1 MLEKILS
8 SKAKVRILREM
19 IEKDREYT
27 FEDITKAINMSFGTV
42 HPILKNLVDSRI
54 LIIRKTGRS
63 KLYKINERHILYNE
77 LKKMFKAEKENFVE
91 IAKKFVRSL
100 NKRNIKNIIL
110 FGSVARGEPTEKSDI
125 DILVIYKNN
134 EILVKDNVSK
144 LSQEFLNKYDVEIVP
159 TYLSVKEAKNR
170 KRKFDRFI
178 MNVLNEGKV
187 LFGDVKWLE
196 K

>member
-1 MLEKILS
+1 MLENILS

-19 IEKDREYT
+19 IKTNREYT

-42 HPILKNLVDSRI
+42 HPILKDLADSRI
-54 LIIRKTGRS
+54 LIVRKAGRS
-63 KLYKINERHILYNE
+63 KLYKINERHLLYNE

-91 IAKKFVRSL
+91 IAKKFVQSL

-125 DILVIYKNN
+125 DILIIYKNDKL
-134 EILVKDNVSK
+134 IKDNVSN

-159 TYLSVKEAKNR
+159 TYLSIKEAKNR
-170 KRKFDRFI
+170 KRRFDRFM
-178 MNVLNEGKV
+178 MNVLNEGNV

>member
-1 MLEKILS
+1 MLENILS

-19 IEKDREYT
+19 IKTNREYT

-42 HPILKNLVDSRI
+42 HPILKDLADSRI
-54 LIIRKTGRS
+54 LIVRKAGRS
-63 KLYKINERHILYNE
+63 KLYKINERHLLYDE

-91 IAKKFVRSL
+91 IAKKFVHYL
-100 NKRNIKNIIL
+100 DKRNIKNVIL

-125 DILVIYKNN
+125 DILIIYKND
-134 EILVKDNVSK
+134 IAKDNVSK
-144 LSQEFLNKYDVEIVP
+144 LSQEFLNKYDIEIVP

-170 KRKFDRFI
+170 RRKFDRFI
-178 MNVLNEGKV
+178 INVLNEGKV
-187 LFGDVKWLE
+187 LFGDIKWLE

>member
-8 SKAKVRILREM
+8 SKAKIRILREM
-19 IEKDREYT
+19 IETNREFT

-42 HPILKNLVDSRI
+42 HPILKDLVDSRI
-54 LIIRKTGRS
+54 LIVRKMGRS
-63 KLYKINERHILYNE
+63 KLYKINERHLLYNK
-77 LKKMFKAEKENFVE
+77 LKKMFKAEKEGFNKV
-91 IAKKFVRSL
+91 AKKFARLLV
-100 NKRNIKNIIL
+100 KKGIKNIIL

-125 DILVIYKNN
+125 DLLVIYKGN
-134 EILVKDNVSK
+134 EALAKDNISK

-170 KRKFDRFI
+170 RRKFDRFI

>member
-8 SKAKVRILREM
+8 SKAKIRILREM
-19 IEKDREYT
+19 IETNREYT
-27 FEDITKAINMSFGTV
+27 FEDITKTINMSFGTV
-42 HPILKNLVDSRI
+42 HPILKDLVDSRI
-54 LIIRKTGRS
+54 LIVRKMGRS
-63 KLYKINERHILYNE
+63 KLYKINEKHLLYNK
-77 LKKMFKAEKENFVE
+77 LKKMFKAEKEGFNIV
-91 IAKKFVRSL
+91 AKKFARSL
-100 NKRNIKNIIL
+100 VKKGIKNIIL

-125 DILVIYKNN
+125 DLLVIYKGN
-134 EILVKDNVSK
+134 EALAKDNISK

-170 KRKFDRFI
+170 RRKFDRFI

>member
-8 SKAKVRILREM
+8 SKAKIRILREM
-19 IEKDREYT
+19 IETNREYT
-27 FEDITKAINMSFGTV
+27 FEDITKTINMSFGTV
-42 HPILKNLVDSRI
+42 HPILKDLADSRI
-54 LIIRKTGRS
+54 LIVRKMGRS
-63 KLYKINERHILYNE
+63 KLYKINEKHLLYNK
-77 LKKMFKAEKENFVE
+77 LKKMFKAEKEGFNIV
-91 IAKKFVRSL
+91 AKKFARLLV
-100 NKRNIKNIIL
+100 KKGIKNIIL

-125 DILVIYKNN
+125 DLLVIYKGN
-134 EILVKDNVSK
+134 EALAKDNISK

-170 KRKFDRFI
+170 RRKFDRFI